1 MPYLIDGH
9 NLIGQMTT
17 IRLDDPDDEAKLA
30 IYLRSYSARLNKRFH
45 VVFDGGLPAGVS
57 PLSTSRVKVHF
68 ASSESDAD
76 NVLKM
81 MIRNTKDG
89 SNWTLVTSDRAI
101 IEQARRKRM
110 HCVNSST
117 FARRL
122 EDFQTKQ
129 GQAEDASVVPTTK
142 SNPKLSKSEVDEW
155 LDIFNEDE

>member
-45 VVFDGGLPAGVS
+45 VVFDGGLPAGTS
-57 PLSTSRVKVHF
+57 PLSTSRVKIYF
-68 ASSESDAD
+68 ASADSSAD

-89 SNWTLVTSDRAI
+89 SNWTLVTSDRVI
-101 IEQARRKRM
+101 VEQARRQRM
-110 HCVNSST
+110 RCVNSST
-117 FARRL
+117 FARQL
-122 EDFQTKQ
+122 EDFHSRQNK
-129 GQAEDASVVPTTK
+129 AEDENIVPPTK
-142 SNPKLSKSEVDEW
+142 IDPKLSKSEVDEW
-155 LDIFNEDE
+155 LDIFSDDE

>member
-45 VVFDGGLPAGVS
+45 VVFDGGLPAGTS
-57 PLSTSRVKVHF
+57 PLSTSRVKVYF
-68 ASSESDAD
+68 ASADSTAD
-76 NVLKM
+76 NVLKL

-89 SNWTLVTSDRAI
+89 SNWTLVTSDRVI
-101 IEQARRKRM
+101 VEQGRRQRM
-110 HCVNSST
+110 RCVDSSV

-122 EDFQTKQ
+122 EEFVSKENKV
-129 GQAEDASVVPTTK
+129 EDDTVVPTTK
-142 SNPKLSKSEVDEW
+142 SDPKLSKSEVDEW
-155 LDIFNEDE
+155 LDIFSEDE